1 MKLQAI
7 KLKLA
12 ALLLGTA
19 ALMNAQAQQAPVM
32 SLGQIKPYEIEVSYD
47 KTSHIIFPSG
57 IRYVDLGSDNIIAGK
72 AQDADNVL
80 RVKAARNGFTNETNF
95 SVITEE
101 GQFYSFTVCFSETP
115 RSMGYDLE
123 KGTLL
128 ADQSRSGTVRFESL
142 GSTPAS
148 LTGLVMETLYERD
161 KKQIKHIRSESYGVS
176 FCLKGIYIH
185 NNNYYFHLELEN
197 VTNVPFKTDYIK
209 FKITDRKLAKRT
221 VIQERTLEPLRM
233 YRPLLP
239 VQGKDKERNIFLLEV
254 FTLSKGQ
261 VLEIEVAERN
271 GGRRQVLKIKN
282 SDLVQAQPLDKL
294 RVKL

>member
-19 ALMNAQAQQAPVM
+19 ALMSAQAQPAPVM
-32 SLGQIKPYEIEVSYD
+32 ALGQIKPYEIDVSYD
-47 KTSHIIFPSG
+47 KTSHIIFPAG

-80 RVKAARNGFTNETNF
+80 RVKAAINGFSNETNF

-101 GQFYSFTVCFSETP
+101 GQFYGFTVCFSETP
-115 RSMGYDLE
+115 RSMGYDLV
-123 KGTLL
+123 KGALL
-128 ADQSRSGTVRFESL
+128 ADQSRSDTVRFESL

-161 KKQIKHIRSESYGVS
+161 KKLIRHIRSERYGVS

-185 NNNYYFHLELEN
+185 DNKYYFHLELEN
-197 VTNVPFKTDYIK
+197 ASNVLFKIDYIK
-209 FKITDRKLAKRT
+209 FKITDRKVAKRT
-221 VIQERTLEPLRM
+221 VVQERTLEPLRM

-239 VQGKDKERNIFLLEV
+239 VAGKDKETNIFLLEV

-261 VLEIEVAERN
+261 ILEIEVAERN
-271 GGRRQVLKIKN
+271 GGREQVLKIRN